1 MRRKRQFWCKVSNYS
16 AIAAGVMI
24 ILNRFF
30 RRYLEN
36 IMDVVFLMGLIA
48 CILFLIAELMK
59 FLLKKEK
66 I

>member
-1 MRRKRQFWCKVSNYS
+1 
-16 AIAAGVMI
+16 MI